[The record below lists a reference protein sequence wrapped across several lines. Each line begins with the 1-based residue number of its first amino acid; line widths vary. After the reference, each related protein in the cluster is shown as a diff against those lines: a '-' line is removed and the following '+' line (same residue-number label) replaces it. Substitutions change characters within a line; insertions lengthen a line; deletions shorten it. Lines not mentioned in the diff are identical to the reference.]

1 MSGVFCLY
9 TLTPASNI
17 ISSMERRTFI
27 KNTAILSVAGTLISG
42 KAISLDND
50 IKKMPVIKPARLSK
64 NATIGLITPA
74 SAVSRSAFEK
84 AIENME
90 SFGFNVRFS
99 ENMRVRKGFIA
110 GTDQQRLTDIHSMFE
125 NPDIHGI
132 VCARGGYGTGRLLSK
147 INYDIIKSNPKIFIG
162 YSDITALLMAIYK
175 QTGLICFHGPVG
187 ASEFSEFTSDHFKK
201 VLIKGKGKIE
211 ISQPK
216 SWDEQSDVEY
226 QFLNINGGKASGELV
241 GGNLSLLTSLMG
253 TPYDV
258 DFKDKIV
265 FIEEVGESPYRLDR
279 MITQLLNSG
288 KLSQANG
295 IAMGIFKGCETGP
308 DDPDFGVA
316 VSIKELIM
324 DRFKGFDI
332 PVVYG
337 LPIGHIDD
345 NATLPIGV
353 QAELDAD
360 KGNLTIVESAV
371 L

>member
-1 MSGVFCLY
+1 
-9 TLTPASNI
+9 
-17 ISSMERRTFI
+17 
-27 KNTAILSVAGTLISG
+27 
-42 KAISLDND
+42 
-50 IKKMPVIKPARLSK
+50 
-64 NATIGLITPA
+64 
-74 SAVSRSAFEK
+74 
-84 AIENME
+84 
-90 SFGFNVRFS
+90 
-99 ENMRVRKGFIA
+99 
-110 GTDQQRLTDIHSMFE
+110 
-125 NPDIHGI
+125 
-132 VCARGGYGTGRLLSK
+132 
-147 INYDIIKSNPKIFIG
+147 
-162 YSDITALLMAIYK
+162 MAIYK

-308 DDPDFGVA
+308 DDPDFGVS